1 MRYTLIICTFF
12 TFHFSTQAQ
21 GIWKKVERFDQADRK
36 EAMITYLPKAY
47 SSFELDYPAIK
58 TALTATPSE
67 RSGQAGSHSIELPF
81 PDGSI
86 QRFVTVASPVMES
99 ELAAKY
105 PAIQSYKAW
114 TADKKYVARFDVSPA
129 GFHASVR
136 GPEGEVYIDPLFKDD
151 LESYIVYYVHDH
163 TEPMDLVPGCGVT
176 HNEEMDRIKSHSA
189 AIRTDKIDL
198 HEFKMALACTG
209 EWGRVRGTVE
219 LCLADMV
226 TSVNRLNQ
234 IYENEFASRFIL
246 INEND
251 KLIHLDPE
259 TDPYTKANEGRS
271 LLVQNTDV
279 VNNLLGNSN
288 IYDLGHIYTLSCTDV
303 GGVAFLTSLC
313 NPGNKGGGVTCH
325 YTNLLVITVQVAAHE
340 IGHQLGAQ
348 HTFNNCGDNESFDN
362 GFEPGSGSTI
372 MSYGGLC
379 GAQNVQGN
387 NNDYYHNASL
397 VQIYDH
403 SRYTSGG
410 AYGCSD
416 KVSIENHLPEVFI
429 EFPAG
434 LYLPIGTPFVLDGY
448 GRDEDND
455 VLTYNWEQKD
465 AAGAR
470 CTLGQPTGDCPS
482 FRSFP
487 PTENPYRIIPT
498 PSRLLAGQNSPTEVL
513 PTYTRDLHFA
523 LTVRDNNPSGGI
535 AVWKEI
541 EMFVDGNSGPFQVVS
556 PNIGEVYKA
565 GDVIN
570 VLWNVN
576 NTDKA
581 PVNCKYVDIYLSKAN
596 ALHKSEPNLTLL
608 EGRVPNNGSAFVQ
621 LPDITGAD
629 ARILIK
635 AQDNIF
641 FDISNFRF
649 TINQATEP
657 TAYFTTNKYYEKLC
671 LPATSKVN
679 IESDALAGYT
689 GELTFGVSQLP
700 EGIRFSTA
708 NEKITAGD
716 NNELSF
722 EIANSVPSG
731 TYSLVYFAITDNN
744 DTLWKKLE
752 LEVTSTDFSALQAL
766 TPVNGEK
773 DAELPT
779 FTWKKSGNATGYVLE
794 VSKDPTFTSVEF
806 SQETADTFYR
816 HFKTFDKKSVYF
828 WRVKAFNGCQ
838 GGDWTELKGFGTL
851 VADCKNYSATGL
863 PINISASGLPTIQ
876 SKINVPTGKNISDVN
891 VSKLKINHNNFKD
904 LTGTLISPLGS
915 RVILWEGIC
924 EKILNIEVLIDDQA
938 PAPFSCANTASG
950 QYRPKEPLA
959 GFNSQDATGV
969 WTLEIKDS
977 KSGNGGRL
985 DGFEIE
991 ICASVQV
998 ENPYQVNDVLLETTP
1013 AEVATISK
1021 NYLSV
1026 EDKNNTADQ
1035 LSFVVTKLPAYGNL
1049 LLNNQAL
1056 SLGAQFT
1063 QADIDNGK
1071 LSYAY
1076 TATGIALP
1084 ADDGFNYMV
1093 KDTEGGWLG
1102 INRFNIRIN
1111 TSTATV
1117 EEFDAAGLQLY
1128 PNPANQRLQF
1138 SLSTNLSG
1146 FNKFKLCALTGT
1158 KVIEGTLFES
1168 VGTID
1173 LSQLESGMY
1182 IFTLSN
1188 GQKQIS
1194 QKLVI
1199 QH

>member
-1 MRYTLIICTFF
+1 MRYTLIICSFF
-12 TFHFSTQAQ
+12 AFHFSTQAQ
-21 GIWKKVERFDQADRK
+21 GLWKKVERFDQAARK
-36 EAMITYLPKAY
+36 EAVITYLPKAY
-47 SSFELDYPAIK
+47 SSFELNFKSIQSELSTTPA
-58 TALTATPSE
+58 E
-67 RSGQAGSHSIELPF
+67 RSGIGTGQRIDLPF
-81 PDGSI
+81 PDGSTQSFI
-86 QRFVTVASPVMES
+86 TVSSPVMEAQ
-99 ELAAKY
+99 LAAKY

-129 GFHASVR
+129 GFHASIR
-136 GPEGEVYIDPLFKDD
+136 GPEGEIYVDPLYKDD
-151 LESYIVYYVHDH
+151 LESYIVYYVQDH
-163 TEPMDLVPGCGVT
+163 TEPMDLVPGCGVSHT
-176 HNEEMDRIKSHSA
+176 EENDRIKTA
-189 AIRTDKIDL
+189 ADAGRTEKINL

-246 INEND
+246 INDND

-271 LLVQNTDV
+271 LLTQNTEV
-279 VNNLLGNSN
+279 INGLLGNSSS
-288 IYDLGHIYTLSCTDV
+288 YDLGHIYTLSCTDV

-313 NPGNKGGGVTCH
+313 SANKGAGVTCH

-397 VQIYDH
+397 IQIYDH
-403 SRYTSGG
+403 SRYTSGA

-416 KVSIENHLPEVFI
+416 KVMIENHLPEVGI
-429 EFPAG
+429 DFPAG
-434 LYLPIGTPFVLDGY
+434 LYIPIGTPFVLDGH
-448 GRDEDND
+448 GMDQDND
-455 VLTYNWEQKD
+455 ALTFNWEQKD

-470 CTLGQPTGDCPS
+470 CTLGQPTGDCPA
-482 FRSFP
+482 FRSFA
-487 PTENPYRIIPT
+487 PTVNPYRIIPT
-498 PSRLLAGQNSPTEVL
+498 PSRLLAGQSSPTEVL

-565 GDVIN
+565 GEIIN

-596 ALHKSEPNLTLL
+596 ALHTSEPNLTLL
-608 EGRVPNNGSAFVQ
+608 EGRVPNNGSAFIQ

-635 AQDNIF
+635 AQDNVF

-649 TINQATEP
+649 TINQATDP
-657 TAYFTTNKYYEKLC
+657 TAYFKSNKYYEKLC
-671 LPATSKVN
+671 LPATSTVS
-679 IESDALAGYT
+679 IESDAIAGYT
-689 GELTFGVSQLP
+689 GELSFGVTALP
-700 EGIRFSTA
+700 DGVSFSTTK
-708 NEKITAGD
+708 EKITAGD
-716 NNELSF
+716 NNELRF
-722 EIANSVPSG
+722 EISNSVPSG
-731 TYSLVYFAITDNN
+731 LYSISYFAVTDNN

-779 FTWKKSGNATGYVLE
+779 FTWKKSINATGYVIE
-794 VSKDPTFTSVEF
+794 VSKDPTFASIEF
-806 SQETADTFYR
+806 SKETADTFYR

-904 LTGTLISPLGS
+904 LTGTLISPVGS
-915 RVILWEGIC
+915 KVILWEGIC

-938 PAPFSCANTASG
+938 PAPFSCSNTASG
-950 QYRPKEPLA
+950 QYRPKEKLE
-959 GFNSQDATGV
+959 GFNGQDATGV
-969 WTLEIKDS
+969 WTLEIKDG
-977 KSGNGGRL
+977 KSGNGGKL
-985 DGFEIE
+985 EGFEIE

-1026 EDKNNTADQ
+1026 EDKNNTASQ
-1035 LSFVVTKLPAYGNL
+1035 LSFIVTKLPVYGNL
-1049 LLNNQAL
+1049 LLNNL
-1056 SLGAQFT
+1056 PLTNGSQFT
-1063 QADIDNGK
+1063 QEDIDNGK
-1071 LSYAY
+1071 ISYAF
-1076 TATGIALP
+1076 TANGISLP

-1111 TSTATV
+1111 TSTAT
-1117 EEFDAAGLQLY
+1117 EEETDAAGLQLF
-1128 PNPANQRLQF
+1128 PNPANQRLHF

-1146 FNKFKLCALTGT
+1146 FNKFKLSTLTGT
-1158 KVIEGTLFES
+1158 KLVDGTLFETNGS
-1168 VGTID
+1168 ID
-1173 LSQLESGMY
+1173 LSQFEAGMY

-1188 GQKQIS
+1188 GQRQIS
-1194 QKLVI
+1194 QKVVI